1 MARDTQRVF
10 NCELM
15 RLDGK
20 RAYYQIYLKFL
31 GYDLF
36 MYKLLFSKTIYN
48 VFYFLNLGISLYFDI
63 VIFFHWRSI
72 QPKNRHYH

>member
-20 RAYYQIYLKFL
+20 RAYYQIYIKFL

-36 MYKLLFSKTIYN
+36 MYKLLFSKTIY
-48 VFYFLNLGISLYFDI
+48 
-63 VIFFHWRSI
+63 
-72 QPKNRHYH
+72 